1 MEKEK
6 KERGAC
12 DRMNDTAAVLVHF
25 FYINFQTCHWKTV
38 ATTLARS
45 VLR

>member
-1 MEKEK
+1 MKEGRMEKEK

-25 FYINFQTCHWKTV
+25 FYINF
-38 ATTLARS
+38 
-45 VLR
+45 